1 MLGIFPEIVEMLPA
15 TRDERNF
22 VRTIE
27 DVGKRIS
34 IPGEVALSEPCQR
47 GAVLLVDPC
56 QRPRPFDLLEP
67 KIGIIIRRG
76 DGGSGVNGHDGGVSL
91 TSRNLPSMT

>member
-27 DVGKRIS
+27 DVGKRVS

-67 KIGIIIRRG
+67 KIGSS
-76 DGGSGVNGHDGGVSL
+76 SGAETVGL
-91 TSRNLPSMT
+91 ASMGMMWRPLFLKEPAFDA